1 MPDTSFHY
9 YLAYAAA
16 LGIYGLYALSLY
28 MRIKRVRRK

>member
-16 LGIYGLYALSLY
+16 LGLYALYASSLY
-28 MRIKRVRRK
+28 LRLKRVRRK